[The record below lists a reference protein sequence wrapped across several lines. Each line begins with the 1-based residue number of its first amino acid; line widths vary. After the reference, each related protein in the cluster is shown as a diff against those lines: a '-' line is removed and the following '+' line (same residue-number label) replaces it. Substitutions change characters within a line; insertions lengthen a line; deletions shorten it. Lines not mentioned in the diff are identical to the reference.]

1 MSLTEAVLLQT
12 LHKDHMRRRAA
23 LNLFDSKFE
32 SNSSESGASSSESGY
47 RSNNS
52 SVNESVI
59 ENMHSQ

>member
-23 LNLFDSKFE
+23 LDLFDSKFE
-32 SNSSESGASSSESGY
+32 SNSSESGVSSSS
-47 RSNNS
+47 NS